1 MYTAVG
7 ENTCKEYHRGWRRRG
22 GGQGRRVDVESRKG
36 AFAVVFFLIFGAVV
50 MKIASKLFLSLRR
63 GGASG
68 GVSCR
73 GGSDGGGEISGRCR
87 GARAGRSV
95 DQ

>member
-1 MYTAVG
+1 MEAA
-7 ENTCKEYHRGWRRRG
+7 GWG
-22 GGQGRRVDVESRKG
+22 GGEGVGGGRRVNVESRKG
-36 AFAVVFFLIFGAVV
+36 AFAVFLIFGAVV
-50 MKIASKLFLSLRR
+50 MKIASKLFLSLRG

-87 GARAGRSV
+87 GARAGPSV